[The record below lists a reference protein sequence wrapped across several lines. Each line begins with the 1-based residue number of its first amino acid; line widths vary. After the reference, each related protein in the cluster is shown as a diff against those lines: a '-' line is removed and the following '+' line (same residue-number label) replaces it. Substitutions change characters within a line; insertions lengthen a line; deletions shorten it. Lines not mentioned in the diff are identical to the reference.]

1 MSSCLD
7 LGLVLM
13 LSTQYMS
20 QLQVFN
26 IFIPPYAED
35 QWLNRISCKY
45 VESRIFVNSMLNLTV
60 LGIVRGKV
68 KLRQIERNLVKD

>member
-26 IFIPPYAED
+26 IFIPPYTED

-45 VESRIFVNSMLNLTV
+45 VESRILVNSMLNLTV
-60 LGIVRGKV
+60 LDIVRGKV
-68 KLRQIERNLVKD
+68 KIRQIERNLVKD